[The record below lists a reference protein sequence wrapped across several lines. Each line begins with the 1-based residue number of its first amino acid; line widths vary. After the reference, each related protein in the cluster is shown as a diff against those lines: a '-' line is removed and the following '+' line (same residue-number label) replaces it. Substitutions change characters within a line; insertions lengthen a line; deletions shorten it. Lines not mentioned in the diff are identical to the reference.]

1 MLQQSQTNT
10 TNPDQ
15 YNGWSNKE
23 TWLINLWINNDPY
36 LQENLLD
43 IISYDDGIY
52 LKIQTLRELV
62 ENIAFDSI
70 TELYGTGATGLGAGK
85 ARVICMP
92 PRISIWLCSDCSMR
106 R

>member
-70 TELYGTGATGLGAGK
+70 TELYG
-85 ARVICMP
+85 M
-92 PRISIWLCSDCSMR
+92 SSDLINTAIGRADLREIIECNSES
-106 R
+106 